1 MNKRTKKERTN
12 ENEWMNELRK
22 ERGKINDKRKDK
34 VNK

>member
-1 MNKRTKKERTN
+1 MNERT
-12 ENEWMNELRK
+12 NEWMNELRK